1 MERVTFPPVSCRA
14 VAVPSNRGS
23 NVEGGEEAGG
33 AGEEEKDDGDD
44 EDDTEEEEEGD
55 NAGKDDNGDA
65 ASPLSSLPCSL
76 WSPLRPIDGRS
87 CCASAAA
94 TFPESPPHRV
104 PPGAEHGLI

>member
-1 MERVTFPPVSCRA
+1 M
-14 VAVPSNRGS
+14 
-23 NVEGGEEAGG
+23 EGGEEEGG
-33 AGEEEKDDGDD
+33 AGGEEEDDGVD
-44 EDDTEEEEEGD
+44 EDETGD

-65 ASPLSSLPCSL
+65 APPLSSLPCSL